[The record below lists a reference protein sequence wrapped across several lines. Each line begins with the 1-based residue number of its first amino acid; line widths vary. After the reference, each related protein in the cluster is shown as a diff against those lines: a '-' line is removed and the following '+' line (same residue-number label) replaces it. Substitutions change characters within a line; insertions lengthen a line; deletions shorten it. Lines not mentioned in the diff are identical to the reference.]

1 MCNFITL
8 FNSHGNATQKYSSP
22 HFILK
27 YTDIEQFAK
36 AHTET
41 NRQSKDSNPAA

>member
-1 MCNFITL
+1 MATL
-8 FNSHGNATQKYSSP
+8 HKSIYLLILYMEK
-22 HFILK
+22 LK

-41 NRQSKDSNPAA
+41 NR